1 MENIALK
8 TEYKELTGRD
18 FTPSDAAKEID
29 AFIDKLKSLNS
40 LSNFDKDTVQEVM
53 TCVKRN
59 LYGIQ
64 ISVNIKK
71 LDKSVEILK
80 KTPST
85 EIIAEELGDLCNF
98 FVKLIQNSI
107 DDIKSSKDNNTWKKS
122 VNRASWKK

>member
-29 AFIDKLKSLNS
+29 AFIGKIKSLDS
-40 LSNFDKDTVQEVM
+40 VSNFDKDAVQEVL

-64 ISVNIKK
+64 ISANIKK
-71 LDKSVEILK
+71 LDKSVDILK
-80 KTPST
+80 KITST
-85 EIIAEELGDLCNF
+85 ELGNLCDF
-98 FVKLIQNSI
+98 FVKLIQDSI
-107 DDIKSSKDNNTWKKS
+107 DDVKSSKDNNTWKKN